1 MAHRPEAGN
10 RPHARPTQAPR
21 IFVGNTMPI
30 VLDNYRR
37 VWVGLW
43 LAALVLIVITWG
55 VVFSLVHE
63 TRIKELTDARQNLF
77 NLSRVSQEHAIRT
90 FRGADQAIRFVEAR
104 YLAEGDRLNLTE
116 LTRQGVI
123 DTEIFPQVGIID
135 ERGIY
140 ALANRPV
147 TGKLDLSDREHFK
160 VHVATD
166 TGELFISK
174 PVLGRSTNT
183 WSIQL
188 TRRITRSDGSFGGVV
203 VVSIALDYFTHF
215 YRDLRMGS
223 HGLVAMYG
231 LDGVARARKVGD
243 LEEFG
248 VNAIRSQA
256 FDRIRQGEL
265 DGFYTSVSVVDGVE
279 RLHHYRKVPGYPLV
293 VFTALDT
300 QSLFASHNSAKQGLQ
315 LGAGIVTALIV
326 ALAAALTRYLHQ
338 LRRSID
344 NRLTAQRQIQE
355 RNEQLGVI
363 FQLSPDGFVS
373 FDNQQRVSYIS
384 PPFSQLTLQG
394 STPLMGLHEEAF
406 STWLGE
412 RCTADMPFPGVA
424 ALRAQA
430 LSNQAHEM
438 VLIGLAKPMGR
449 VLQVGLRC
457 SSSSQVSQILYLRD
471 VTHET
476 EVDHMKSEFLA
487 AAAHELR
494 TPMAS
499 ILGFS
504 EILLT
509 SEFDREERLEF
520 LKTIHSN
527 SQLMANILNDLLDL
541 ARIEARRGKDFCYEQ
556 VNLCTLLN
564 DWVQG
569 YQRPWG
575 REAPELE
582 LPAEPVFVMAD
593 PEKLRQALT
602 NVLSNAYKYS
612 PKTGVVRIKV
622 AMQRVSGQPPAV
634 CLDVV
639 DQGIGMTPEQRA
651 RVCERFYRADT
662 SGKTLGTGLGMSIV
676 KEIVELHHGNLGI
689 DSTLGHGTRV
699 RLCLP
704 SLNPLGAGASRRMF
718 DADAAVSTPLSTDTT
733 I

>member
-1 MAHRPEAGN
+1 
-10 RPHARPTQAPR
+10 
-21 IFVGNTMPI
+21 
-30 VLDNYRR
+30 
-37 VWVGLW
+37 
-43 LAALVLIVITWG
+43 
-55 VVFSLVHE
+55 
-63 TRIKELTDARQNLF
+63 
-77 NLSRVSQEHAIRT
+77 
-90 FRGADQAIRFVEAR
+90 
-104 YLAEGDRLNLTE
+104 
-116 LTRQGVI
+116 
-123 DTEIFPQVGIID
+123 
-135 ERGIY
+135 
-140 ALANRPV
+140 
-147 TGKLDLSDREHFK
+147 
-160 VHVATD
+160 
-166 TGELFISK
+166 
-174 PVLGRSTNT
+174 
-183 WSIQL
+183 
-188 TRRITRSDGSFGGVV
+188 
-203 VVSIALDYFTHF
+203 
-215 YRDLRMGS
+215 MGS

-243 LEEFG
+243 LEQFG
-248 VNAIRSQA
+248 VNAIQSQA

-394 STPLMGLHEEAF
+394 STPLMGMHEEAF
-406 STWLGE
+406 SAWLGE

-438 VLIGLAKPMGR
+438 VLIGLVKPMGR

-520 LKTIHSN
+520 LKTIHTN

-541 ARIEARRGKDFCYEQ
+541 ARIEARRGKDFCYEP
-556 VNLCTLLN
+556 VNLCALLN

-575 REAPELE
+575 RKAPELE

-593 PEKLRQALT
+593 PEKLHQALM
-602 NVLSNAYKYS
+602 NVVSNAYKYS
-612 PKTGVVRIKV
+612 PNTGAVRIKL
-622 AMQRVSGQPPAV
+622 AMQRVPGQLPVV

-676 KEIVELHHGNLGI
+676 KEIVELHHGNLLI
-689 DSTLGHGTRV
+689 ESTLGHGTRV
-699 RLCLP
+699 RLRLP
-704 SLNPLGAGASRRMF
+704 SLAVEQNHPLGAGSSRRIP
-718 DADAAVSTPLSTDTT
+718 DAEAAVSRPLTTDTT